1 MPFGSTNAPGV
12 FMDLIN
18 KVVLK
23 DFLDTSVIFF
33 IDHIL
38 VYSKTE
44 AEHEEYLHKVL
55 ETLRAN
61 RLYAKFSKCEF

>member
-1 MPFGSTNAPGV
+1 MSFGSTNAPGV
-12 FMDLIN
+12 FMDLMN
-18 KVVLK
+18 
-23 DFLDTSVIFF
+23 FLDTSVIFF